1 MLRRKQHNNRF
12 ESRTPISPRITAV
25 VFIIIGII
33 VSTTNLYHYS
43 RGYLAGWLYTSPVS
57 AKEED
62 TSTLN
67 VDVRSETKN
76 MTVSGDNSLLDRTV
90 DLEAEGATKEPIVYE
105 VRPEP
110 GEQFGELYIP
120 KLAVTLPVFEGTDEE
135 ELELGV
141 GHYDG
146 SVLPGEK
153 DNCVLAGHRD
163 TVFRRL
169 GEVGEGDKLI
179 VRTTMGEF
187 EYVVDKVRI
196 VDKDDR
202 TVIVPKPKATLT
214 ISTCYPFRYIG
225 SAPQRYVLVAYL
237 ASINQSKKKNER

>member
-1 MLRRKQHNNRF
+1 MLRKTQHNNRSK
-12 ESRTPISPRITAV
+12 SRTPIHLPIIAV
-25 VFIIIGII
+25 TIIMIGII
-33 VSTTNLYHYS
+33 VSTTNLYRYS
-43 RGYLAGWLYTSPVS
+43 RGYLTDWLYTSPVS

-62 TSTLN
+62 TLSLN
-67 VDVRSETKN
+67 EDVRSKTENT
-76 MTVSGDNSLLDRTV
+76 TVTGDSSLQDLTV
-90 DLEAEGATKEPIVYE
+90 DLDSESAAKEPIVY
-105 VRPEP
+105 VDRPES

-120 KLAVTLPVFEGTDEE
+120 KLASTLPVIEGTDEE
-135 ELELGV
+135 ELALGV
-141 GHYDG
+141 GHYSG

-169 GEVGEGDKLI
+169 GEVGEGDTLI
-179 VRTTMGEF
+179 VRTAMGEF
-187 EYVVDKVRI
+187 EYVVNKVRI

-237 ASINQSKKKNER
+237 ASFHQSKKKNER

>member
-12 ESRTPISPRITAV
+12 ESRTPFCPRIPAV
-25 VFIIIGII
+25 LFIIIGII

-62 TSTLN
+62 TSALN
-67 VDVRSETKN
+67 VDVRSEMENVTA
-76 MTVSGDNSLLDRTV
+76 SGDNSLLDMTV
-90 DLEAEGATKEPIVYE
+90 DLEAEGVTKDPIVYE
-105 VRPEP
+105 DRPES

-120 KLAVTLPVFEGTDEE
+120 KLAATLPVFEGTEEE

-169 GEVGEGDKLI
+169 GEVGVGDTLI
-179 VRTTMGEF
+179 VRTAMGEF

-196 VDKDDR
+196 VDKEDR

>member
-1 MLRRKQHNNRF
+1 MLRRNQHNNRIGLW
-12 ESRTPISPRITAV
+12 TPLCLRITALSL
-25 VFIIIGII
+25 IIIGLL

-62 TSTLN
+62 TPALN
-67 VDVRSETKN
+67 EDVSSKTENT
-76 MTVSGDNSLLDRTV
+76 TVSGNNSLDDTTV
-90 DLEAEGATKEPIVYE
+90 DLDAGSIAKEPLVYKD
-105 VRPEP
+105 RPEP

-120 KLAVTLPVFEGTDEE
+120 KLATTLPIFEGTDEE
-135 ELELGV
+135 ELALGV

-153 DNCVLAGHRD
+153 DNCVLAGHRN

-169 GEVGEGDKLI
+169 GEVGEGDRLI
-179 VRTTMGEF
+179 VRTSMGEF
-187 EYVVDKVRI
+187 EYVVNKVRI
-196 VDKDDR
+196 VDKEDR

-214 ISTCYPFRYIG
+214 LSTCYPFRYIG

-237 ASINQSKKKNER
+237 ASMNQSKEKYKG

>member
-1 MLRRKQHNNRF
+1 MLKRMQFFNRMKNRK
-12 ESRTPISPRITAV
+12 
-25 VFIIIGII
+25 
-33 VSTTNLYHYS
+33 TNLLRSMAIFFILVGIWMSSQNLYYYS
-43 RGYLAGWLYTSPVS
+43 RSYLTGWLYTSPAS

-62 TSTLN
+62 TRNLDQGVN
-67 VDVRSETKN
+67 SETEN
-76 MTVSGDNSLLDRTV
+76 TAVTREEASSDTTV
-90 DLEAEGATKEPIVYE
+90 DLESTSKTPLVYKD
-105 VRPEP
+105 RPET

-120 KLAVTLPVFEGTDEE
+120 KLAATLSIYEGTDEE

-141 GHYDG
+141 GHYEG

-169 GEVGEGDKLI
+169 GEVGVGDKLL
-179 VRTTMGEF
+179 VRTLMGEF
-187 EYVVDKVRI
+187 EYVINKVRI
-196 VDKDDR
+196 VDKEDR

-237 ASINQSKKKNER
+237 ASTNQSNQENER

>member
-1 MLRRKQHNNRF
+1 MLKGMRFINRIKDRKPNLHKMMA
-12 ESRTPISPRITAV
+12 IL
-25 VFIIIGII
+25 FILIGLI
-33 VSTTNLYHYS
+33 VGLQNLYHYS
-43 RGYLAGWLYTSPVS
+43 RSYLAGWQYTSPVS

-62 TSTLN
+62 TQTLDQGVN
-67 VDVRSETKN
+67 SEDENMTATKN
-76 MTVSGDNSLLDRTV
+76 NSLVDTTV
-90 DLEAEGATKEPIVYE
+90 DLDSRNTANEPMVYE
-105 VRPEP
+105 DRPEQ
-110 GEQFGELYIP
+110 GELFGELYIP
-120 KLAVTLPVFEGTDEE
+120 KLDSTLPIYEGTDEE

-179 VRTTMGEF
+179 VRTSMGEF
-187 EYVVDKVRI
+187 EYVVNKVRI
-196 VDKDDR
+196 VDQEDR
-202 TVIVPKPKATLT
+202 TVIVPKPRATLT

-237 ASINQSKKKNER
+237 SSTNQSKEKNER

>member
-1 MLRRKQHNNRF
+1 MLRRKQHNKRF
-12 ESRTPISPRITAV
+12 ESRTPFYPRITAV
-25 VFIIIGII
+25 LFIIIGII

-57 AKEED
+57 AKEEG

-67 VDVRSETKN
+67 VDVRSEMQN
-76 MTVSGDNSLLDRTV
+76 MTVSGDNSLLDMTV
-90 DLEAEGATKEPIVYE
+90 DLETEGATKEPLVYE

-120 KLAVTLPVFEGTDEE
+120 KLAATLPVFEGTDEE

-196 VDKDDR
+196 VDKEDR

-237 ASINQSKKKNER
+237 ASTNQSKKKNER